1 VDSKMS
7 KTLKQEKVA
16 VLLGGTSAEREVSLS
31 SGTAVL
37 NALRKQGY
45 DAHPIDPKVFPVA
58 TLKEQGFD
66 RVFNILHGR
75 GGEDGTMQGLLEQI
89 GIPYTGCGVM
99 ASALTMDKMR
109 TKMLWKAFGLP
120 VAEMEIV
127 TVENRATLNP
137 ESVVK
142 KLGLPLMVKP
152 SLEGS
157 SVGLTKVKTMEE
169 LESAVDF
176 ALKFDRTV
184 LIEEWL
190 AGDEFTVPVLDGEVL
205 PSIKIVPE
213 GEFYDYDAK
222 YISDNTQYFCP
233 AGLSDARE
241 QELRRLVK
249 QAYDVVGCRGWSRI
263 DVMADAEGKFRLV
276 EVNTNPGMTSHSLFP
291 KSAATVGY
299 SFEQLVEKIL
309 ELSAE

>member
-1 VDSKMS
+1 MS
-7 KTLKQEKVA
+7 KTLKQEKIA
-16 VLLGGTSAEREVSLS
+16 VLLGGTSAEREVSLN
-31 SGTAVL
+31 SGNAVL
-37 NALRKQGY
+37 VALRKQGY
-45 DAHPIDPKVFPVA
+45 DVHPIDPKTFPVA

-89 GIPYTGCGVM
+89 GLPYTGCGVM

-127 TVENRATLNP
+127 TTENRINLNP
-137 ESVVK
+137 MAVVK

-157 SVGLTKVKTMEE
+157 SVGLTKVKAVEE

-233 AGLSDARE
+233 AGLTEARE

>member
-1 VDSKMS
+1 MS
-7 KTLKQEKVA
+7 KTLKQEKIA
-16 VLLGGTSAEREVSLS
+16 VLLGGTSAEREVSLN

-45 DAHPIDPKVFPVA
+45 DAHPIDPKTFPVA

-137 ESVVK
+137 EVVVK

-157 SVGLTKVKTMEE
+157 SVGLTKVKTMDE

-233 AGLSDARE
+233 AGLTEARE
-241 QELRRLVK
+241 QELHRLVK

>member
-1 VDSKMS
+1 MS
-7 KTLKQEKVA
+7 KTLKQEKIA
-16 VLLGGTSAEREVSLS
+16 VLLGGTSAEREVSLN

-45 DAHPIDPKVFPVA
+45 DAHPIDPKTFPVA

-263 DVMADAEGKFRLV
+263 DVMADAEGTFRLV

>member
-1 VDSKMS
+1 MS
-7 KTLKQEKVA
+7 KTLKQEKIA
-16 VLLGGTSAEREVSLS
+16 VLLGGTSAEREVSLN

-37 NALRKQGY
+37 NALRKKGY
-45 DAHPIDPKVFPVA
+45 DAHPIDPKTFPVA

-137 ESVVK
+137 EVVVK

-213 GEFYDYDAK
+213 GEFYDYEAK

-233 AGLSDARE
+233 AGLTEARE

>member
-1 VDSKMS
+1 MS
-7 KTLKQEKVA
+7 KTLKQEKIA
-16 VLLGGTSAEREVSLS
+16 VLLGGTSAEREVSLN

-99 ASALTMDKMR
+99 TSALTMDKMR

-127 TVENRATLNP
+127 TVENRANLNP

-157 SVGLTKVKTMEE
+157 SVGLTKVKAIED

-233 AGLSDARE
+233 AGLSDERE

>member
-1 VDSKMS
+1 MS
-7 KTLKQEKVA
+7 KTLKQERIA
-16 VLLGGTSAEREVSLS
+16 VLLGGTSAEREVSLN

-45 DAHPIDPKVFPVA
+45 DAHPMDPKTFPVA

-127 TVENRATLNP
+127 TVENRANLNH
-137 ESVVK
+137 EVVVK

-157 SVGLTKVKTMEE
+157 SVGLTKVKTMDE

>member
-1 VDSKMS
+1 MS
-7 KTLKQEKVA
+7 KTLKQEKIA
-16 VLLGGTSAEREVSLS
+16 VLLGGTSAEREVSLN
-31 SGTAVL
+31 SGNAVL
-37 NALRKQGY
+37 VALRKQGY
-45 DAHPIDPKVFPVA
+45 DAHPIDPKTFPVA

-75 GGEDGTMQGLLEQI
+75 GGEDGTMQGLLDQI
-89 GIPYTGCGVM
+89 GLPYTGCGVM

-127 TVENRATLNP
+127 TTENRVNLNP
-137 ESVVK
+137 MAVVK

-157 SVGLTKVKTMEE
+157 SVGLTKVKTVEE

-233 AGLSDARE
+233 AGLTEARE

>member
-1 VDSKMS
+1 MS
-7 KTLKQEKVA
+7 KTLKQEKIA
-16 VLLGGTSAEREVSLS
+16 VLLGGTSAEREVSLN
-31 SGTAVL
+31 SGNAVL
-37 NALRKQGY
+37 VALRKQGY
-45 DAHPIDPKVFPVA
+45 DAHPIDPKTFPVA

-89 GIPYTGCGVM
+89 GLPYTGCGVM

-127 TVENRATLNP
+127 TTENRINLNP
-137 ESVVK
+137 MAVVK

-157 SVGLTKVKTMEE
+157 SVGLTKVKTVEE

-233 AGLSDARE
+233 AGLTEARE

-249 QAYDVVGCRGWSRI
+249 EAYDVVGCRGWSRI

-299 SFEQLVEKIL
+299 SFEPLVEKIL
-309 ELSAE
+309 ELSVE

>member
-1 VDSKMS
+1 MS
-7 KTLKQEKVA
+7 KTLKQEKIA
-16 VLLGGTSAEREVSLS
+16 VLLGGTSAEREVSLN
-31 SGTAVL
+31 SGNAVL
-37 NALRKQGY
+37 VALRKQGY
-45 DAHPIDPKVFPVA
+45 DAHPIDPKTFPVA

-89 GIPYTGCGVM
+89 GLPYTGCGVM

-127 TVENRATLNP
+127 TTENRINLNP
-137 ESVVK
+137 MAVVK

-157 SVGLTKVKTMEE
+157 SVGLTKVKTVEE

-176 ALKFDRTV
+176 ALKFDRIV

-233 AGLSDARE
+233 AGLTEARE

-263 DVMADAEGKFRLV
+263 DVMADVEGKFRLV

>member
-1 VDSKMS
+1 MS
-7 KTLKQEKVA
+7 KTLKQEKIA
-16 VLLGGTSAEREVSLS
+16 VLLGGTSAEREVSLN

-45 DAHPIDPKVFPVA
+45 DAHPIDPKTFPVA

-137 ESVVK
+137 EVVVK

-157 SVGLTKVKTMEE
+157 SVGLTKVKTMDE

-233 AGLSDARE
+233 AGLTEARE

>member
-1 VDSKMS
+1 MS
-7 KTLKQEKVA
+7 KTLKQEKIA
-16 VLLGGTSAEREVSLS
+16 VLLGGTSAEREVSLN

-45 DAHPIDPKVFPVA
+45 DAHPIDPKTFPVA

-137 ESVVK
+137 EVVVK

-157 SVGLTKVKTMEE
+157 SVGLTKVKTMDE

>member
-1 VDSKMS
+1 MS
-7 KTLKQEKVA
+7 KTLKQEKIA
-16 VLLGGTSAEREVSLS
+16 VLLGGTSAEREVSLN

-45 DAHPIDPKVFPVA
+45 DAYPIDPKEFPVA

-190 AGDEFTVPVLDGEVL
+190 AGDEFTVPVLNNEVL

>member
-1 VDSKMS
+1 MS
-7 KTLKQEKVA
+7 KTLKQEKIA
-16 VLLGGTSAEREVSLS
+16 VLLGGTSAEREVSLN
-31 SGTAVL
+31 SGNAVL
-37 NALRKQGY
+37 EALRKQGY
-45 DAHPIDPKVFPVA
+45 DAHPIDPKTFPVA

-89 GIPYTGCGVM
+89 ELPYTGCGVM

-120 VAEMEIV
+120 VAEMEII
-127 TVENRATLNP
+127 TTENRINLNP
-137 ESVVK
+137 IAVVK

-157 SVGLTKVKTMEE
+157 SVGLTKVKTVEE

-213 GEFYDYDAK
+213 GEFYDYNAK

-233 AGLSDARE
+233 AGLTEARE

>member
-1 VDSKMS
+1 MS
-7 KTLKQEKVA
+7 KTLKQEKIA
-16 VLLGGTSAEREVSLS
+16 VLLGGTSAEREVSLN
-31 SGTAVL
+31 SGNAVL
-37 NALRKQGY
+37 VALRKQGY
-45 DAHPIDPKVFPVA
+45 DAHPIDPKTFPVA

-89 GIPYTGCGVM
+89 GLPYTGCGVM

-127 TVENRATLNP
+127 TTENRINLNP
-137 ESVVK
+137 MAVVK

-157 SVGLTKVKTMEE
+157 SVGLTKVKTVEE

-233 AGLSDARE
+233 AGLTEARE

-263 DVMADAEGKFRLV
+263 DVMADVEGKFRLV

-309 ELSAE
+309 ELSVE

>member
-1 VDSKMS
+1 MS
-7 KTLKQEKVA
+7 KTLKQEKIA
-16 VLLGGTSAEREVSLS
+16 VLLGGTSAEREVSLN

-45 DAHPIDPKVFPVA
+45 DAHPIDPKEFPVA

-99 ASALTMDKMR
+99 TSALTMDKMR

-127 TVENRATLNP
+127 TVENRANLTP

-157 SVGLTKVKTMEE
+157 SVGLTKVKAIEE

-190 AGDEFTVPVLDGEVL
+190 AGDEFTVPVLDNEVL

-233 AGLSDARE
+233 AGLSDERE
-241 QELRRLVK
+241 QELRDLVK

-263 DVMADAEGKFRLV
+263 DVIADAEGNFRLV

-299 SFEQLVEKIL
+299 SFEQLVERIL

>member
-1 VDSKMS
+1 MS
-7 KTLKQEKVA
+7 KTLKQEKIA
-16 VLLGGTSAEREVSLS
+16 VLLGGTSAEREVSLN

-45 DAHPIDPKVFPVA
+45 DAHPIDPKEFPVA

-137 ESVVK
+137 EVVVK

-157 SVGLTKVKTMEE
+157 SVGLTKVKAIEE

-190 AGDEFTVPVLDGEVL
+190 AGDEFTVPVLNNEVL

-233 AGLSDARE
+233 AGLSDERE
-241 QELRRLVK
+241 QELRHLVK
-249 QAYDVVGCRGWSRI
+249 QAYDVVGCSGWSRI

>member
-1 VDSKMS
+1 MS
-7 KTLKQEKVA
+7 KTLKQEKIA
-16 VLLGGTSAEREVSLS
+16 VLLGGTSAEREVSLN

-45 DAHPIDPKVFPVA
+45 DAHPIDPKTFPVA

-137 ESVVK
+137 EVVVK

-263 DVMADAEGKFRLV
+263 DVMADAEGKFCLV

>member
-1 VDSKMS
+1 MS
-7 KTLKQEKVA
+7 KTLKQEKIA
-16 VLLGGTSAEREVSLS
+16 VLLGGTSAEREVSLN

-45 DAHPIDPKVFPVA
+45 DAHPIDPKTFPVA

-99 ASALTMDKMR
+99 TSALTMDKMR

-137 ESVVK
+137 EVVVK

-157 SVGLTKVKTMEE
+157 SVGLTKVKTMDE

-241 QELRRLVK
+241 QELHRLVK

>member
-1 VDSKMS
+1 MS
-7 KTLKQEKVA
+7 KTLKQEKIA
-16 VLLGGTSAEREVSLS
+16 VLLGGTSAEREVSLN

-45 DAHPIDPKVFPVA
+45 DAHPIDPKEFPVA

-99 ASALTMDKMR
+99 TSALTMDKMR

-263 DVMADAEGKFRLV
+263 DVMADAEGEFRLV

>member
-1 VDSKMS
+1 MS
-7 KTLKQEKVA
+7 KTLKQEKIA
-16 VLLGGTSAEREVSLS
+16 VLLGGTSAEREVSLN

-37 NALRKQGY
+37 NALRKKGY
-45 DAHPIDPKVFPVA
+45 DAHPIDPKTFPVA

-190 AGDEFTVPVLDGEVL
+190 AGDEFTVPVLNNEVL

-263 DVMADAEGKFRLV
+263 DVMADAEGRFRLV

>member
-1 VDSKMS
+1 MS
-7 KTLKQEKVA
+7 KTLKQEKIA
-16 VLLGGTSAEREVSLS
+16 VLLGGTSAEREVSLN

-45 DAHPIDPKVFPVA
+45 DAHPIDPKTFPVA

-137 ESVVK
+137 EVVVK

-157 SVGLTKVKTMEE
+157 SVGLTKVKTMDE

-263 DVMADAEGKFRLV
+263 DVMADAGGRFRLV